1 MNKKT
6 NKELAD
12 RLEELKAKQKTFKR
26 DILHLNEKEFK
37 VVQEIDRIRWE
48 LNRRIK
54 IGYFE

>member
-12 RLEELKAKQKTFKR
+12 RLEDLEAKEKTFKR

-37 VVQEIDRIRWE
+37 VVQEIKNIEWE

>member
-12 RLEELKAKQKTFKR
+12 RLEELEAKEKTFKR

-37 VVQEIDRIRWE
+37 VVQEIKNIEWE

>member
-12 RLEELKAKQKTFKR
+12 RLEELEAKEKTFTR

-37 VVQEIDRIRWE
+37 VVQEIKNIEWE